1 MTTMSDERKAQVEAL
16 QVALDT
22 EKKGYRFYRI
32 AAESSQDPKGKAVF
46 GHLAKDEI
54 DHMAV
59 FATLYESLTND
70 EPWLTYEEALSKFG
84 QTDPDKLIFPDE
96 PVEAEENFDDLK
108 ALEEALE
115 FEKKAVKFYQD
126 QVASASDDTARAFY
140 QSLVTIEEGH
150 VKIIQ
155 AEIDSL
161 AGTGFWLDYQEISL
175 EH

>member
-1 MTTMSDERKAQVEAL
+1 MSDERKAHVEAL
-16 QVALDT
+16 QMAMDT

-32 AAESSQDPKGKAVF
+32 AAESSRDPKGKKVF
-46 GHLAKDEI
+46 EHLAKDEI
-54 DHMAV
+54 EHMGV

-70 EPWLTYEEALSKFG
+70 EPWMTYEEAVAKFG
-84 QTDPDKLIFPDE
+84 QTDQDKLIFPDE

-108 ALEEALE
+108 ALEEALG
-115 FEKKAVKFYQD
+115 FEKKAVAFYQN
-126 QVASASDDTARAFY
+126 QAEKAEDDTARAFY
-140 QSLVTIEEGH
+140 QSLVVIEEGH

-161 AGTGFWLDYQEISL
+161 TGTGFWLDYQEISL

>member
-1 MTTMSDERKAQVEAL
+1 MSVKPSAEVEAL
-16 QVALDT
+16 QFAIET

-32 AAESSQDPKGKAVF
+32 AAESTSDPKGKEVF
-46 GHLAKDEI
+46 NQLAQDEI
-54 DHMAV
+54 EHMGV
-59 FATLYESLTND
+59 FTTLYASLTND
-70 EPWLTYEEALSKFG
+70 EPWLTYEEALAKFG
-84 QTDPDKLIFPDE
+84 EAEPDEVIFPDDPIQSQE
-96 PVEAEENFDDLK
+96 GFNDLK

-115 FEKKAVKFYQD
+115 FEKKAVH
-126 QVASASDDTARAFY
+126 FY
-140 QSLVTIEEGH
+140 QSQVLKVTGETAKAFYEKLVEIEEGH